1 MVATVEPVDWRLAER
16 VAKKVGGH
24 EPFLDSYHYRNL
36 KPELTEL
43 TAQAEELVAAET
55 GLTSMAGAARA
66 QVATRALWVDVNVA
80 SFQRL
85 LRPVTNKM
93 AERVSHSWLAPMT
106 QRVSGTEMGAVLGWM
121 STRVLGQYDLLI
133 IEDDRPEDQDIVYYV
148 GPNVMALEHKH
159 GFDPHQFRLWLA
171 LHETTHRAQFTGIEW
186 LRPHFL
192 SLVQEALDA
201 AEPDLEHF
209 KFVAKQV
216 IEARRR
222 GEDPLADGGIPALL
236 ATPEQKVVLDRI
248 GGMMSLLEGHGD
260 ITMDRAG
267 ADHIPDASR
276 FARVLR
282 HPPQL
287 GQRGVQAGAAHDRHR
302 GQAEPVR
309 RRGGIHRDSGVP
321 GRPRPFEP
329 GMGVVRTAAHHDRD
343 PQPAA
348 MDRPG
353 QRHPCPGRL
362 NITAGYQKS
371 SPAPPVR

>member
-1 MVATVEPVDWRLAER
+1 MVVAADPVDWRLAER

-24 EPFLDSYHYRNL
+24 EPFLDSYHYRSL
-36 KPELTEL
+36 APELAEL

-55 GLTSMAGAARA
+55 GLKSMSGAARA
-66 QVATRALWVDVNVA
+66 KVATRAQWVNANVA

-85 LRPVTNKM
+85 LRPVTEKM
-93 AERVSHSWLAPMT
+93 AERVSYSWLAPVT

-133 IEDDRPEDQDIVYYV
+133 IEDDRPEDQDMVYYV

-192 SLVQEALDA
+192 GLVQEALDA

-209 KFVAKQV
+209 KQVAKQV
-216 IEARRR
+216 LEARRR
-222 GEDPLADGGIPALL
+222 GEDPLADGGLPALL
-236 ATPEQKVVLDRI
+236 ATPEQRVVLDRI

-260 ITMDRAG
+260 VTMDRAG
-267 ADHIPDASR
+267 AGHIPDAGR

-282 HPPQL
+282 HRRNSAKGL
-287 GQRGVQAGAAHDRHR
+287 SKLLQRIIGIEAKLNQYAAGEAFIEAVE
-302 GQAEPVR
+302 A
-309 RRGGIHRDSGVP
+309 RGGPELVNRAWESSDRLPTMTEIRNPQQWIDRVNGAP
-321 GRPRPFEP
+321 AL
-329 GMGVVRTAAHHDRD
+329 AA
-343 PQPAA
+343 
-348 MDRPG
+348 G
-353 QRHPCPGRL
+353 
-362 NITAGYQKS
+362 
-371 SPAPPVR
+371 

>member
-1 MVATVEPVDWRLAER
+1 MVATADPVDWRLAER
-16 VAKKVGGH
+16 VAKRVGGH
-24 EPFLDSYHYRNL
+24 EPFLDSYHYRSL
-36 KPELTEL
+36 APELAEL

-55 GLTSMAGAARA
+55 GLKSMSGAARA
-66 QVATRALWVDVNVA
+66 QVATRAQWVDANVA

-85 LRPVTNKM
+85 LRPVTEKM
-93 AERVSHSWLAPMT
+93 AERVSHSWLAPVT

-133 IEDDRPEDQDIVYYV
+133 IEDDRPEDQDMVYYV

-192 SLVQEALDA
+192 GLVQEALDA

-209 KFVAKQV
+209 KSVAKQV

-222 GEDPLADGGIPALL
+222 GEDPLADGGLPALL

-282 HPPQL
+282 HRRNSAKGVSKL
-287 GQRGVQAGAAHDRHR
+287 LQRIIGIEAKLNQYAAGEAFIETVEA
-302 GQAEPVR
+302 
-309 RRGGIHRDSGVP
+309 RGGPELLNLVWESSDRLPTMTEIRNPQQWINRVNG
-321 GRPRPFEP
+321 
-329 GMGVVRTAAHHDRD
+329 AHA
-343 PQPAA
+343 PAE
-348 MDRPG
+348 
-353 QRHPCPGRL
+353 
-362 NITAGYQKS
+362 
-371 SPAPPVR
+371 

>member
-1 MVATVEPVDWRLAER
+1 MVATADPVDWRLAER
-16 VAKKVGGH
+16 VAKRVGGH
-24 EPFLDSYHYRNL
+24 EPFLDSYHYRSL
-36 KPELTEL
+36 APELAEL

-55 GLTSMAGAARA
+55 GLKSMSGAARA
-66 QVATRALWVDVNVA
+66 QVATRAQWVNANVA

-85 LRPVTNKM
+85 LRPVTEKM
-93 AERVSHSWLAPMT
+93 AERVSHSWLAPVT

-133 IEDDRPEDQDIVYYV
+133 IEDDRPEDQDMVYYV

-192 SLVQEALDA
+192 GLVQEALDA

-222 GEDPLADGGIPALL
+222 GEDPLADGGLPALL
-236 ATPEQKVVLDRI
+236 ATAEQKVVLDRI

-267 ADHIPDASR
+267 ADHVPDASR

-282 HPPQL
+282 HRRSSAKGVSKL
-287 GQRGVQAGAAHDRHR
+287 LQRIIGIEAKLNQYAAGEAFIETVEA
-302 GQAEPVR
+302 
-309 RRGGIHRDSGVP
+309 RGGPELLNRVWESS
-321 GRPRPFEP
+321 
-329 GMGVVRTAAHHDRD
+329 DRLPTMTEIRN
-343 PQPAA
+343 PQQWINRVNGTHA
-348 MDRPG
+348 
-353 QRHPCPGRL
+353 L
-362 NITAGYQKS
+362 S
-371 SPAPPVR
+371 E

>member
-36 KPELTEL
+36 APELAEL

-55 GLTSMAGAARA
+55 GLKSMSGTART
-66 QVATRALWVDVNVA
+66 QVATRAQWVDANVA

-85 LRPVTNKM
+85 LRPVTKKM
-93 AERVSHSWLAPMT
+93 AERVSYSWLAPVT

-133 IEDDRPEDQDIVYYV
+133 IEDDRPEDQDMVYYV

-171 LHETTHRAQFTGIEW
+171 LHETTHRAQFTGIKW
-186 LRPHFL
+186 LRPYFL
-192 SLVQEALDA
+192 SLVQDALDT

-222 GEDPLADGGIPALL
+222 REDPLADGGLPALL
-236 ATPEQKVVLDRI
+236 ATPEQKAVLDRI

-267 ADHIPDASR
+267 AAHIPDASR

-282 HPPQL
+282 HRRNSAKGVSKL
-287 GQRGVQAGAAHDRHR
+287 VQRVIGIEAKLNQYAAGEAFIETVEA
-302 GQAEPVR
+302 
-309 RRGGIHRDSGVP
+309 RGGP
-321 GRPRPFEP
+321 ELL
-329 GMGVVRTAAHHDRD
+329 DRVWESSERLPTMTEIRS
-343 PQPAA
+343 PQQWIDRVNGTPALA
-348 MDRPG
+348 
-353 QRHPCPGRL
+353 
-362 NITAGYQKS
+362 
-371 SPAPPVR
+371 V